1 MEFQHLREF
10 KVYVQMARLA
20 PFGCALQEGCGEM
33 NKSFLGFDTEK
44 CWDYENGFYLTSH
57 VTRLSKILA
66 HYELYKTIVQLP
78 GHIVEC
84 GVYKGSSLLRFAS
97 FREVLES
104 RHSRKIIG
112 FDAFGRFPVDEKDAN
127 DRAFVERFSS
137 EGGDGISRSSLLE
150 VLLHKGFENV
160 ELVEGDICST
170 VPQYVRDHP
179 ELKIALLHIDVDIY
193 RPTQII
199 LDQLFGHVVPQG
211 LVVLDDYGTVAGE
224 TQAVDE
230 FLARAKH
237 QRMIEKLPI
246 AHIPAYIRK

>member
-1 MEFQHLREF
+1 
-10 KVYVQMARLA
+10 
-20 PFGCALQEGCGEM
+20 M
-33 NKSFLGFDTEK
+33 NKTFLGFDTAK

-66 HYELYKTIVQLP
+66 HYELYKEIVQLP

-104 RHSRKIIG
+104 PYSRKIIG
-112 FDAFGRFPVDEKDAN
+112 FDAFGRFPVDKEDAN
-127 DRAFVERFSS
+127 DSAFVQRFST
-137 EGGDGISRSSLLE
+137 EGGEGISRSSLVE
-150 VLLHKGFENV
+150 VLLHKKFENV

-170 VPQYVRDHP
+170 VPQYVSDHP

-193 RPTQII
+193 QPAQII
-199 LDQLFGHVVPQG
+199 LDQLFDHVVPRG

-224 TQAVDE
+224 TRAIDE
-230 FLARAKH
+230 FLARTKD
-237 QRMIEKLPI
+237 QRIIEKLPI

>member
-1 MEFQHLREF
+1 M
-10 KVYVQMARLA
+10 K
-20 PFGCALQEGCGEM
+20 
-33 NKSFLGFDTEK
+33 KSFLGFDADK

-57 VTRLSKILA
+57 LTRLSKILA
-66 HYELYKTIVQLP
+66 HYELYKTIVDLP

-104 RHSRKIIG
+104 PYSRKIIG
-112 FDAFGRFPVDEKDAN
+112 FDAFGRFPVDEQDEN
-127 DRAFVERFSS
+127 DRAFVHRFST
-137 EGGDGISRSSLLE
+137 EGGDGISRSSLLD
-150 VLLHKGFENV
+150 VLAHKGFDNI

-170 VPQYVRDHP
+170 VPQYVAGHP

-199 LDQLFGHVVPQG
+199 LDQLFDRVVPRG

-224 TQAVDE
+224 TQAIDE
-230 FLARAKH
+230 FLTKSKP
-237 QRMIEKLPI
+237 QRIIEKLPI